1 MFRLKTKVHILFCF
15 IFSDSETVEASS
27 GWIPSGLRAVRMGAL
42 GILLFGEFIA
52 PAAFPGMWCWHLW
65 HHVEPMATSAPHL
78 GQVTVFLGATT
89 GSTSRPQC
97 LQTFASLRMVSA
109 QKGHFRTLLTLGA
122 GAPIKPTIRSPIGP
136 SNNPPRNHA
145 PALLPFDDAM
155 AAAPMPQTIH
165 IMMYSMFYIPP
176 TLPTP
181 QGSGK
186 VNFHPQKSPCRI
198 RQEVKHGK
206 YNTLLLYSDAW

>member
-1 MFRLKTKVHILFCF
+1 MLFF
-15 IFSDSETVEASS
+15 TGYS
-27 GWIPSGLRAVRMGAL
+27 AV
-42 GILLFGEFIA
+42 FFCN

-65 HHVEPMATSAPHL
+65 HHVAPMATSAPHL

-145 PALLPFDDAM
+145 PALLPFDDAI

-181 QGSGK
+181 YGTGK
-186 VNFHPQKSPCRI
+186 VNTRLGGQ
-198 RQEVKHGK
+198 
-206 YNTLLLYSDAW
+206 

>member
-1 MFRLKTKVHILFCF
+1 M
-15 IFSDSETVEASS
+15 
-27 GWIPSGLRAVRMGAL
+27 PSGLRAVQRGML
-42 GILLFGEFIA
+42 GILLFDEFIA
-52 PAAFPGMWCWHLW
+52 PAAFSGMWCWHLW
-65 HHVEPMATSAPHL
+65 HHVAPMATSVPHL

-145 PALLPFDDAM
+145 PALLPFDEAI

-165 IMMYSMFYIPP
+165 MMMYSMFYIPP

-186 VNFHPQKSPCRI
+186 VNTGSG
-198 RQEVKHGK
+198 RQ
-206 YNTLLLYSDAW
+206 

>member
-1 MFRLKTKVHILFCF
+1 M
-15 IFSDSETVEASS
+15 ASS
-27 GWIPSGLRAVRMGAL
+27 LPPQHFRACGAGIFGTMSRRWRLQRRTWGRLRCSWGQQQVQL
-42 GILLFGEFIA
+42 
-52 PAAFPGMWCWHLW
+52 PA
-65 HHVEPMATSAPHL
+65 
-78 GQVTVFLGATT
+78 
-89 GSTSRPQC
+89 QC

-145 PALLPFDDAM
+145 PALLPFDEAI

-165 IMMYSMFYIPP
+165 MMMYSMFYIPP

-186 VNFHPQKSPCRI
+186 VNTGSG
-198 RQEVKHGK
+198 RQ
-206 YNTLLLYSDAW
+206 